1 MVQAMKK
8 AEEIKKAR
16 GLEEFDTFMAKC
28 NDIEVAEGK
37 AARDA
42 YEKQYQA
49 DKDAAD
55 AQKQVDVTNLKRKLL
70 DGGRDPHTDLNAERQ
85 VFLLEH
91 DVDLEKISGTP
102 HNEEMIKNFQRR
114 GRKAKKTGGKKFAD
128 TEDAEL
134 THQHYIIA
142 CQVSDLKARGID
154 PMEHFASQDVM
165 DKTRAIYKMDDRV
178 AEKVA
183 TQYKGLMEEYGG
195 LRLTAPQE
203 GEVAFVY
210 EEAGGELLVE
220 VDSPEA
226 VKEKRVAEKA
236 KRAVEK
242 AALREAS
249 AEAKAAA
256 KVERAAAKE
265 ARLAEKAA
273 AKEAK
278 LAEKAVGAAAVLAA
292 KEAASAAT
300 ATASNAVSIIADG
313 DNVAATASGD
323 VFATAGNSAG
333 TSIEEQKASPPK
345 KQSTSASKSKA
356 GDALSTVKAY
366 ATPKNVAAVVLAG
379 GVINYGVNYYQENNG
394 GAQAERERQLKL
406 ILGDDNDDDDDDDDE
421 FDDDDDEGDY

>member
-16 GLEEFDTFMAKC
+16 GLEEFDAFMAKC
-28 NDIEVAEGK
+28 NDIEEAEGK

-278 LAEKAVGAAAVLAA
+278 LAEKAVGAAAALAA
-292 KEAASAAT
+292 KEAASAASA
-300 ATASNAVSIIADG
+300 ATASTAVSIIAD
-313 DNVAATASGD
+313 DDVVAATASGD

-406 ILGDDNDDDDDDDDE
+406 ILGDDNDDDDDDDE